1 MGLYGGSFNP
11 GHAGHRHVALTALA
25 RLRLDAVWALVS
37 PQNPLKP
44 TAGMA
49 PLAARLASARAAL
62 AHPRI
67 AVTDIETRLGTR
79 FTADTLAALR
89 RRFPL
94 VEFVWIMGA
103 DSLAGL
109 HRWDRWRTIAA
120 TVPIAVLPRPT
131 YTLPAMVGVAARR
144 LARYKRL
151 ARTAPA
157 LGCPGWTMLMTA
169 QDASSAT
176 RIREARM
183 PGRP

>member
-1 MGLYGGSFNP
+1 M
-11 GHAGHRHVALTALA
+11 ALTALA

-44 TAGMA
+44 RAGMA
-49 PLAARLASARAAL
+49 PLTTRLASARAAL

-67 AVTDIETRLGTR
+67 VVTDIETRLGTR
-79 FTADTLAALR
+79 YTADTLAALKL
-89 RRFPL
+89 RFPR
-94 VEFVWIMGA
+94 VRFTWIMGA
-103 DSLAGL
+103 DSLAGM
-109 HRWDRWRTIAA
+109 HRWDRWQTIAA

-131 YTLPAMVGVAARR
+131 YTLPSMAGVAARR

-151 ARTAPA
+151 ARTAPV

>member
-1 MGLYGGSFNP
+1 
-11 GHAGHRHVALTALA
+11 LA

-44 TAGMA
+44 RAGMA

-94 VEFVWIMGA
+94 VDFVWIMGA

-131 YTLPAMVGVAARR
+131 YTLAAVAGVAARR

-151 ARTAPA
+151 ARTAPV

-176 RIREARM
+176 RIREARKL
-183 PGRP
+183 GRA